1 MALHPT
7 DEEDSKPE
15 ALTLFN
21 RKKEEQRKKQEQREK
36 EERTKKKQAARKKAA
51 SAPPLQAIP
60 SPVPHNKQKRN
71 TSMNWKIKDIELAN
85 ISRFRG
91 ELMGA
96 AMLFI
101 ILFHVALPREDAF
114 FGLRRMGNVG
124 VDMFLFLSGIGLWFS
139 WMKNPSAKH
148 FFIRRYLRIYPT
160 WLIIACLFYI
170 PSFQGGSTW
179 NWIYLFGEITINW
192 GFWLHDE
199 LNFWYIPAT
208 MMLYLF
214 APAYMELI
222 KRHPI
227 YRWLPVVMI
236 MWCILVQYVTP
247 IHQAVGHLE
256 IFWSRVPI
264 FFIGINMGEMVRQ
277 KQTLDGASIW
287 MIWLMF
293 LMTLLASI
301 FLEQEK
307 HGMFP
312 LFLERMLYI
321 PLTITSILLL
331 NRIFRRTPSW
341 FNKGF
346 MFVGA
351 LSLECYLLHIHF
363 VLKYIEPH
371 HLGYWPTFFICI
383 GITLPAAWILSKIA
397 GWISKELAK
406 FIK

>member
-1 MALHPT
+1 
-7 DEEDSKPE
+7 
-15 ALTLFN
+15 
-21 RKKEEQRKKQEQREK
+21 
-36 EERTKKKQAARKKAA
+36 
-51 SAPPLQAIP
+51 
-60 SPVPHNKQKRN
+60 
-71 TSMNWKIKDIELAN
+71 MNWKIKDIELAN

-114 FGLRRMGNVG
+114 YGLRRMGNVG
-124 VDMFLFLSGIGLWFS
+124 VDMFLFLSGI
-139 WMKNPSAKH
+139 
-148 FFIRRYLRIYPT
+148 
-160 WLIIACLFYI
+160 
-170 PSFQGGSTW
+170 
-179 NWIYLFGEITINW
+179 FGEITINW

-247 IHQAVGHLE
+247 IHHAVGHLE

-293 LMTLLASI
+293 LMTLMASI

-331 NRIFRRTPSW
+331 NRIFRRTPHW
-341 FNKGF
+341 FNRSF
-346 MFVGA
+346 MLVGA
-351 LSLECYLLHIHF
+351 LSLECYLIHIHF

-371 HLGYWPTFFICI
+371 HWGYWPTFFACI

-397 GWISKELAK
+397 GWISRELSK
-406 FIK
+406 IIK

>member
-1 MALHPT
+1 M
-7 DEEDSKPE
+7 
-15 ALTLFN
+15 
-21 RKKEEQRKKQEQREK
+21 
-36 EERTKKKQAARKKAA
+36 
-51 SAPPLQAIP
+51 
-60 SPVPHNKQKRN
+60 
-71 TSMNWKIKDIELAN
+71 KIKDIELAN
-85 ISRFRG
+85 ISRYRG

-101 ILFHVALPREDAF
+101 ILFHVALPRENAF

-148 FFIRRYLRIYPT
+148 FFIRRYLRIYPA
-160 WLIIACLFYI
+160 WLIIACLYYI
-170 PSFQGGSTW
+170 PQFRGGDLEA
-179 NWIYLFGEITINW
+179 WINLIGEITINW
-192 GFWLHDE
+192 NFWRYDE
-199 LNFWYIPAT
+199 LTFWYIPAT

-227 YRWLPVVMI
+227 YKWLPVVMI

-331 NRIFRRTPSW
+331 NRIFRRTPGW
-341 FNKGF
+341 FNRSF
-346 MFVGA
+346 MLVGA
-351 LSLECYLLHIHF
+351 LSLECYLIHIHF
-363 VLKYIEPH
+363 VLHYIEPH
-371 HLGYWPTFFICI
+371 HLGYWPTFILCI
-383 GITLPAAWILSKIA
+383 AITLPLSWILSKIA
-397 GWISKELAK
+397 EWISKELSQI
-406 FIK
+406 IK